1 VSRSIQAG
9 LCSITLRKLEAD
21 AVLKLAVEAGLDA
34 IEWGADVHA
43 PPDDIRS
50 ARALAERCAAVGL
63 RCPSYGS
70 YFFAGRTPPDALPA
84 LLDTAEA
91 LGATTLRIW
100 AELGVEPD
108 AAADDRRRVT
118 EAVAHAVA
126 LAAERELSVGL
137 EFHPGT
143 LTHTAA
149 SALELLRTVEHPR
162 LFSYWQPLP
171 GDSLERSLSELS
183 SLLPDLAH
191 LHVFSWDPDPQHRR
205 PLAHLE
211 AMWRSALELAR
222 VAGRFVADRIAY
234 LEYVPDDEPAELV
247 RDAATLRSWLA
258 EGGA

>member
-21 AVLKLAVEAGLDA
+21 AVLGLAAEAGLDA

-50 ARALAERCAAVGL
+50 ARALAGRCAAAGL

-108 AAADDRRRVT
+108 AAANDRRRVT

-143 LTHTAA
+143 
-149 SALELLRTVEHPR
+149 
-162 LFSYWQPLP
+162 PLP

-234 LEYVPDDEPAELV
+234 LEYVPDDDPAELA